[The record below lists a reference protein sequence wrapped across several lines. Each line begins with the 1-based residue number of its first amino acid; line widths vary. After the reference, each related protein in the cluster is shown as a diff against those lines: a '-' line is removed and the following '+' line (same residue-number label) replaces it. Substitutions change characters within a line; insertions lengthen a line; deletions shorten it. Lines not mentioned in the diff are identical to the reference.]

1 MCQFRGHNLWD
12 LDVWT
17 FRVLSQSITYWEGR
31 RHSHQSIEW
40 QLYEGEQKRP
50 SWSQTVCYHQKTTPS
65 LGDMVVPITNITYV
79 ILCSID
85 ERPLPMKVWWIVLLC
100 CAYGCHVW
108 HGSSSW
114 MEPLCWSQFACTS
127 PIGVEGRRKETC
139 TILWSS
145 SEPVTCQMLG
155 MSTCSR
161 SWRKVT
167 SPRIPKWVCWLSS
180 NLNACTVSMEMKKEE
195 VARYSALSFQKYE
208 ESGSTLFFRIQF
220 MCDLKEWNKVCLTC
234 ICLCVWSVSGC
245 GVLYIH
251 MHIGFSYV
259 LQCAYTCIGRKLSR
273 FKCPTN

>member
-1 MCQFRGHNLWD
+1 
-12 LDVWT
+12 
-17 FRVLSQSITYWEGR
+17 
-31 RHSHQSIEW
+31 
-40 QLYEGEQKRP
+40 
-50 SWSQTVCYHQKTTPS
+50 
-65 LGDMVVPITNITYV
+65 
-79 ILCSID
+79 
-85 ERPLPMKVWWIVLLC
+85 
-100 CAYGCHVW
+100 
-108 HGSSSW
+108 
-114 MEPLCWSQFACTS
+114 MEPLWWSQFACTS
-127 PIGVEGRRKETC
+127 PIGVAGRRKET
-139 TILWSS
+139 TLWSS

-220 MCDLKEWNKVCLTC
+220 MCDLKEWNKVCETC

-273 FKCPTN
+273 LKKVQVSYQLTYMPCVGTCRHGSSDVITSHIHNFSLSMNMRSASHLQEFHRCFRHAIIFKSQHYNTCMFTNIMYGVSLVYLQLAHLICYWQWSWASLQK